1 MQEIL
6 VQIAV
11 TIVSGCVI
19 TLFSHWLSKRNKK

>member
-1 MQEIL
+1 ML
-6 VQIAV
+6 VQLTV